1 MQVILASLH
10 AIAADGLD
18 ADGLREALR
27 AYAVDPDHRFETI
40 IGTLG
45 FDANGDSTQQVVSF
59 YRVDPEA
66 ADGAGDWVLV
76 KEQDFGP
83 AP

>member
-1 MQVILASLH
+1 MRT
-10 AIAADGLD
+10 GC
-18 ADGLREALR
+18 REALR

-45 FDANGDSTQQVVSF
+45 FDANGDSTQQVVSL